1 MGAPVTT
8 TAAAAIRAGSGR
20 RPDSSPRNRRVRWWT
35 TRTAK
40 VTPTGVRFLLL
51 ALAVGLAAV
60 NTGNNVLYLLFA
72 MMLSLIVVAGLFS
85 ERVLAR
91 LGASRTLPPRIFA
104 DAPTVYRIALTN
116 GKRFMP
122 AFSLRI
128 RDGAGGFRVEAPEHH
143 CPRLEPGRT
152 IAIDSALTFRNRGIH
167 HLTGIE
173 VTTTFPFGLF
183 EKTLRVPVEAEPLV
197 YPAIGALGRTAGR
210 AATEDGPAGA
220 QRGTAGLSH
229 LRDYQ
234 IGDDPRFIHWKHSAR
249 RATLVVREP
258 EREGARVL
266 VLAFSNRLPPEPL
279 PIHHEWFEEAVRLT
293 ASLADGAIRDGWE
306 VLLATGDGSSR
317 RGRGPLHLERLFRT
331 LATIGPTT
339 AQHADG
345 LIARSNDLTGHPL
358 HLVLVWDDPRWA
370 SVRPRCERVWVAARH
385 IPEQAP

>member
-1 MGAPVTT
+1 M
-8 TAAAAIRAGSGR
+8 
-20 RPDSSPRNRRVRWWT
+20 

-60 NTGNNVLYLLFA
+60 NTGNNILYLLFA

-85 ERVLAR
+85 ERMLAHLSATR
-91 LGASRTLPPRIFA
+91 SLPPRLFA
-104 DAPTVYRIALTN
+104 DTPTAYHIALTN

-128 RDGAGGFRVEAPEHH
+128 RDGRGGRRLEAPEHR

-152 IAIDSALTFRNRGIH
+152 IAIDSVVTFHDRGVH

-183 EKTLRVPVEAEPLV
+183 EKTLRVPAEAEPLV
-197 YPAIGALGRTAGR
+197 YPAIGTLGRTAGR
-210 AATEDGPAGA
+210 TAAEDGPAGTL
-220 QRGTAGLSH
+220 RGTAGLSH

-234 IGDDPRFIHWKHSAR
+234 IGDDPRYIHWKHSAR
-249 RATLVVREP
+249 RAKLVVREP
-258 EREGARVL
+258 EREGARSLVL
-266 VLAFSNRLPPEPL
+266 VFSNRLPPDPL
-279 PIHHEWFEEAVRLT
+279 PIHREWFEDGVRLT

-306 VLLATGDGSSR
+306 VLMVTWDGVSR
-317 RGRGPLHLERLFRT
+317 RGRGTVHLERLLRT
-331 LATIGPTT
+331 LATIGPST
-339 AQHADG
+339 APHTDG
-345 LIARSNDLTGHPL
+345 LIARSTDLARHPL

-370 SVRPRCERVWVAARH
+370 SVRPRCERVWVAAQH
-385 IPEQAP
+385 LPEQAS